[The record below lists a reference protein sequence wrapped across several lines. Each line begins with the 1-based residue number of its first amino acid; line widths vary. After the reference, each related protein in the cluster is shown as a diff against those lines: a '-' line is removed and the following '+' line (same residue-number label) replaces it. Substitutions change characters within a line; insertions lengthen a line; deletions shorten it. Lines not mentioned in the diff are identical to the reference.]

1 MTKKDTFTQINYIN
15 K

>member
-1 MTKKDTFTQINYIN
+1 MKDTFTF